1 MKLFRWNGS
10 EDLELMPGVRGKLM
24 SSDRVTVCRFRY
36 EPNVVEAVHHHES
49 EQFCY
54 VVRGRVVFVSD
65 GMEIEAG
72 PGDALHISSNV
83 PHGLNI
89 LDEGA
94 EIIEIFCP
102 TRPDLIAAIVQDE
115 AQGISK

>member
-1 MKLFRWNGS
+1 VKLFRWGAG
-10 EDLELMPGVRGKLM
+10 DGLEVMPGVYGKLM

-54 VVRGRVVFVSD
+54 VIRGRVVFVSS
-65 GMEIEAG
+65 GSEVAAG

-102 TRPDLIAAIVQDE
+102 TRPDLVAAIKQDE
-115 AQGISK
+115 PQGSPK